1 MNGSQSRNP
10 SDSASMHDA
19 RGRKPSQA
27 PAPGQSATNTT
38 MTRAERF
45 EDEKRRMVES
55 CFSKLDQN
63 GQLAESY
70 ITHIRITEDAAHP
83 STPPPPTSAPDNK
96 KPRIIVVAVR
106 STGRVRMHKARENN
120 NGSFSIG
127 KTWNLEDLSAIESFA
142 HVDPNAP
149 PPKQNHY
156 QWASNVG
163 FVVTISKPYYW
174 EASTSKEKDFF
185 VASLVKIY
193 RKYTKGQVPD
203 LRGFDP
209 RDVEQMLGLAPGQQ
223 QAPRSSPALQDRQT
237 PQNTPPPRAPF
248 ADPNRPP
255 SQDSRQRLRPTPE
268 NGQAPLS
275 GGLQPQPRPS
285 QDRGLRQP
293 SRERMQKPSRDP
305 MRAPSREPMR
315 AQSRE
320 PGARA
325 PSREPG
331 QRAPP
336 PALNNGPPPG
346 ARPRLTP
353 KSSRAELQQPL
364 MSDSPNTSFASSVRT
379 IPTVS
384 DQPPPHFNQPPP
396 PQPGQ
401 LAPARAEGR
410 QQSYQSV
417 RSERSIQSQ
426 RSQESTDAP
435 PTEASMFTSTL
446 NHWKPPSREASPMRQ
461 PSPSKPHPANID
473 QSEPRPSVFE
483 TLKNQRQPAATSQRE
498 RQPSITP
505 PDQYP
510 NDIQVPPERK
520 RPFMAGGRKY
530 SAAPSE
536 NESDSEA
543 LRPPPLST
551 SRNVSGASTNI
562 STVATV
568 GRSSSP
574 RGLGIEKH
582 LPMPS
587 SSDRV
592 PGAFYD
598 TPTASTADLSSQ
610 PQVPEPELR
619 IPEPEQAPTLPSLE
633 PDEPPALMTDSRDV
647 LSDEEAHRPG
657 LGPMIKKKNGPKLAD
672 ALRKAAA
679 AQGAFKP
686 RAGGAAERMRL
697 LAEAATKGQG
707 PDGITGV
714 VPAPLRKKSVDIDRA
729 DLPVSPMKAEFPTPV
744 AEVVPEAET
753 RSIEPEILPKVMNE
767 TAHAHKPV
775 DGAAVEG
782 YFPQPEPEQQPQEPE
797 VPLVAPEPR
806 RPKRRSAQQ
815 ENHLRSLN
823 IDPRLLDGRGIQFES
838 ILSDFGWG
846 SGVLKGRQLE
856 DLEADLKREL
866 GRVEAGSWL
875 GHLEQKDDRVDVVDQ
890 MLDRAIAE
898 CDELDGLLTIYSA
911 ELSTLNEDISFIEA
925 QSQGLQVQTANQK
938 ILHTELQKLV
948 DTISI
953 SPRQLEPLRHADF
966 GNPEAL
972 MSVESSLLLL
982 YKAMA
987 TIDPSV
993 RSTNALSR
1001 SGPAAGLDTSDI
1013 GSMNALQEKRN
1024 AYMRES
1030 AEFCQR
1036 LMRYMDHSFASALGA
1051 AKPALLQHPG
1061 GVGNATMKLN
1071 GSGFNLARANLW
1083 QFSPLLLF
1091 TKETNMP
1098 AWQSTLRTYHTKAR
1112 PLYTDVF
1119 RDNTNNWKKGA
1130 RTATGEATELLFTS
1144 VEKETSEGLT
1154 STARK
1159 LTVKRSQTLAKSFR
1173 SAGSGGDKPTAV
1185 DRAQPGR
1192 MAPFEVFN
1200 GVLEEQV
1207 PLISMEQNFIVDL
1220 FHATS
1225 LENIDFADAV
1235 AANVPEARM
1244 GPDLTGR
1251 RLMEPDRAMA
1261 RRVSDVM
1268 EETFGFWKD
1277 ELRAL
1282 MEWANAGDPIQG
1294 VGVLT
1299 VLALHAYR
1307 LQETSQEFLLHNLNE
1322 ISARLQTLFQKFV
1335 DEQIHAIEDTKVKI
1349 KKRKGVIAFMKIFP
1363 LFSNAVESTY
1373 LSAAREYD
1381 GYAAVLGA
1389 RQLIDDAYIRINR
1402 AMWDSLKVIARESP
1416 TAVGVSASATTAHGL
1431 EYEDKEILN
1440 YHILLIENMNHYI
1453 EEVDDGGKEGSVLAE
1468 WKAKALMDRAEHM
1481 EEYVG
1486 RVVRRPLGKIIDFIE
1501 GAEALL
1507 AQKLTGP
1514 SIAARPL
1521 YSRHN
1526 TKKLLASHDSKA
1538 IRSGIDTLRKRIE
1551 KHFGDADEEA
1561 LSRQMVAMV
1570 TKECVRRY
1578 DGVLERLE
1586 KVCAILYRED
1596 EKGVVIEWSREDTRE
1611 GFKRV

>member
-1 MNGSQSRNP
+1 
-10 SDSASMHDA
+10 
-19 RGRKPSQA
+19 
-27 PAPGQSATNTT
+27 
-38 MTRAERF
+38 
-45 EDEKRRMVES
+45 V
-55 CFSKLDQN
+55 
-63 GQLAESY
+63 AESY

-96 KPRIIVVAVR
+96 KPRIVVVAVR

-142 HVDPNAP
+142 YPDPNAP

-156 QWASNVG
+156 QWAGSVG
-163 FVVTISKPYYW
+163 FIVTISKPYYW
-174 EASTSKEKDFF
+174 AAATSKEKDFF

-223 QAPRSSPALQDRQT
+223 QAPRSSPAIPDRQV
-237 PQNTPPPRAPF
+237 PQNIPPPRPPF
-248 ADPNRPP
+248 AEQNRPP
-255 SQDSRQRLRPTPE
+255 SQDSRPRFRPAPE
-268 NGQAPLS
+268 NGEALPP

-285 QDRGLRQP
+285 QDRGLRQQP
-293 SRERMQKPSRDP
+293 SRERMQKPGREQMRAPSREP

-315 AQSRE
+315 A
-320 PGARA
+320 

-331 QRAPP
+331 RAQSREPTQRGPAPP
-336 PALNNGPPPG
+336 PLNNGPPPG

-353 KSSRAELQQPL
+353 QSSRAELQQPITT
-364 MSDSPNTSFASSVRT
+364 DSPNASFASSIRSNH
-379 IPTVS
+379 IMP
-384 DQPPPHFNQPPP
+384 DQPPPHFNQPIE
-396 PQPGQ
+396 QPGK
-401 LAPARAEGR
+401 LAPARAEAR

-426 RSQESTDAP
+426 RSHDSTDAA
-435 PTEASMFTSTL
+435 PTEVSMFTSTL
-446 NHWKPPSREASPMRQ
+446 NQWKPPSREVSPMRP
-461 PSPSKPHPANID
+461 PSPRKPRAIE
-473 QSEPRPSVFE
+473 QTEPRPSVFE
-483 TLKNQRQPAATSQRE
+483 TLKNQRQPGAVNQRE
-498 RQPSITP
+498 IEPSVTP
-505 PDQYP
+505 PDRVP
-510 NDIQVPPERK
+510 GDLQVPPERK
-520 RPFMAGGRKY
+520 RPFMTGGRQY

-536 NESDSEA
+536 NDPESEA

-568 GRSSSP
+568 GRPSSP
-574 RGLGIEKH
+574 RGLGIEKF
-582 LPMPS
+582 MPQQTT
-587 SSDRV
+587 SDSV

-598 TPTASTADLSSQ
+598 TPTASSADVSSHA
-610 PQVPEPELR
+610 PLHEPRPETRER
-619 IPEPEQAPTLPSLE
+619 EPVQAPTVPSIQPEELPESVSE
-633 PDEPPALMTDSRDV
+633 PREV
-647 LSDEEAHRPG
+647 LSDEDEHRPG
-657 LGPMIKKKNGPKLAD
+657 LGPMIKKKTGPKLAD

-686 RAGGAAERMRL
+686 RAGGAAERMRAM
-697 LAEAATKGQG
+697 AEAATKGQG

-714 VPAPLRKKSVDIDRA
+714 VPAPLRKQSVDIDRSET
-729 DLPVSPMKAEFPTPV
+729 PVSPMKPEFPPSV
-744 AEVVPEAET
+744 AEVVSETET
-753 RSIEPEILPKVMNE
+753 RSIEPELLPKVAHE
-767 TAHAHKPV
+767 TRQARTPI
-775 DGAAVEG
+775 DGANVED
-782 YFPQPEPEQQPQEPE
+782 YFHQPETEQQPEAPQAP
-797 VPLVAPEPR
+797 VAAPEPR

-846 SGVLKGRQLE
+846 SGLLKGRQLE

-953 SPRQLEPLRHADF
+953 SPRQLEPLRHGDF
-966 GNPEAL
+966 SNPEAL
-972 MSVESSLLLL
+972 MSVEASLLLL

-993 RSTNALSR
+993 RSTNALGR
-1001 SGPAAGLDTSDI
+1001 SGPAAGLDTSDV
-1013 GSMNALQEKRN
+1013 GTMNALQEKRN

-1036 LMRYMDHSFASALGA
+1036 LMRYLDNTFASALAA
-1051 AKPALLQHPG
+1051 AKPALMQHPG
-1061 GVGNATMKLN
+1061 GIGNATMKLN

-1091 TKETNMP
+1091 TKETNLP

-1119 RDNTNNWKKGA
+1119 RDNTNNWKRGA
-1130 RTATGEATELLFTS
+1130 RTAGSEATELLFTS
-1144 VEKETSEGLT
+1144 VEKETPEGLT

-1173 SAGSGGDKPTAV
+1173 SAGAGGDKPTAV

-1235 AANVPEARM
+1235 VANVPEARM
-1244 GPDLTGR
+1244 GTDLTTR

-1261 RRVSDVM
+1261 RRVSDTM

-1322 ISARLQTLFQKFV
+1322 ISSRLQTLFQKFV

-1373 LSAAREYD
+1373 LSAARDYD
-1381 GYAAVLGA
+1381 GHAAVLGA
-1389 RQLIDDAYIRINR
+1389 RGLIDDAYIRINR

-1416 TAVGVSASATTAHGL
+1416 TAAGAAASATTAHGL

-1486 RVVRRPLGKIIDFIE
+1486 RVVRRPLGKIIVSFPPSTLIPSPHITNTTTSQDFIE
-1501 GAEALL
+1501 GAETLL
-1507 AQKLTGP
+1507 SQNNTGP
-1514 SIAARPL
+1514 SIASRPL

-1526 TKKLLASHDSKA
+1526 TKKLLASHDGKS

-1551 KHFGDADEEA
+1551 KHFGDADEEQ
-1561 LSRQMVAMV
+1561 LSRQMVSMV
-1570 TKECVRRY
+1570 CKECERRY
-1578 DGVLERLE
+1578 DGVLDRL
-1586 KVCAILYRED
+1586 VRTCAVLYKED
-1596 EKGVVIEWSREDTRE
+1596 EKGVVVDWSREDTRE

>member
-10 SDSASMHDA
+10 SDSAMHDA

-27 PAPGQSATNTT
+27 APMSNSNT

-70 ITHIRITEDAAHP
+70 ITHIRISEDAAHP

-142 HVDPNAP
+142 YPDPNAP
-149 PPKQNHY
+149 PPKQNYY
-156 QWASNVG
+156 QWAGSVG
-163 FVVTISKPYYW
+163 FIVTISKPYYW
-174 EASTSKEKDFF
+174 QAATSKEKDFF

-223 QAPRSSPALQDRQT
+223 QAPRSSPAVQDRMT
-237 PQNTPPPRAPF
+237 SQNTPPPPRPPF
-248 ADPNRPP
+248 AEQQRPS
-255 SQDSRQRLRPTPE
+255 SQDSRHRLRPTPE
-268 NGQAPLS
+268 NGDTQP
-275 GGLQPQPRPS
+275 GGLQPQSRAPPE
-285 QDRGLRQP
+285 RGVRQRP
-293 SRERMQKPSRDP
+293 SREQMQKPSREPLRAPSREP
-305 MRAPSREPMR
+305 MRAPSREPMHR
-315 AQSRE
+315 GPA
-320 PGARA
+320 
-325 PSREPG
+325 
-331 QRAPP
+331 P

-353 KSSRAELQQPL
+353 KSSRADLQQPPV
-364 MSDSPNTSFASSVRT
+364 SDSPNASFASSTRT
-379 IPTVS
+379 NPIVS
-384 DQPPPHFNQPPP
+384 DQPPQLSQPS
-396 PQPGQ
+396 QQHPGQ

-417 RSERSIQSQ
+417 RSDRSIQSQ
-426 RSQESTDAP
+426 RSHESTEPAA
-435 PTEASMFTSTL
+435 TEVSMFTSTL
-446 NHWKPPSREASPMRQ
+446 NHWKPPSREPSPMRQ
-461 PSPSKPHPANID
+461 PSPRKPQPHPATID
-473 QSEPRPSVFE
+473 HGEPRPSVFD
-483 TLKNQRQPAATSQRE
+483 TLKNQRQPGAVSQRE
-498 RQPSITP
+498 RQPSVTP
-505 PDQYP
+505 TDHFSD
-510 NDIQVPPERK
+510 DIQVPPERK

-568 GRSSSP
+568 GRPSSP

-582 LPMPS
+582 LPMPET
-587 SSDRV
+587 SDRV

-598 TPTASTADLSSQ
+598 TPTASSADLASHQ
-610 PQVPEPELR
+610 LPPEPQPETR
-619 IPEPEQAPTLPSLE
+619 IPEPMQAPTLPSIE
-633 PDEPPALMTDSRDV
+633 PDESPAPVPESREV
-647 LSDEEAHRPG
+647 LSDEDEHRPG
-657 LGPMIKKKNGPKLAD
+657 LGPMFKKKNGPRLAD

-679 AQGAFKP
+679 AQSAFKP
-686 RAGGAAERMRL
+686 RAGGAAERMR
-697 LAEAATKGQG
+697 AMADPANKGQG

-714 VPAPLRKKSVDIDRA
+714 VPAPLRKQSVDIDRSE
-729 DLPVSPMKAEFPTPV
+729 LPVSPMKSEFPSS
-744 AEVVPEAET
+744 VPETLPEVET
-753 RSIEPEILPKVMNE
+753 RSHEPEPLPKVADV
-767 TAHAHKPV
+767 TAQAHKPV
-775 DGAAVEG
+775 DGSAVEG
-782 YFPQPEPEQQPQEPE
+782 YFDPPEPEQQVEEPE
-797 VPLVAPEPR
+797 VPVVVPEPR

-846 SGVLKGRQLE
+846 SGILKGRQLE

-875 GHLEQKDDRVDVVDQ
+875 GHLEQKDDRVDAVDQ

-911 ELSTLNEDISFIEA
+911 ELSTLNDDISFIEA

-953 SPRQLEPLRHADF
+953 SPRQLEPLRHGDF

-1013 GSMNALQEKRN
+1013 GTMNALQEKRN

-1036 LMRYMDHSFASALGA
+1036 LVRYLDNSFASALSA

-1061 GVGNATMKLN
+1061 GIGNATMKLN

-1098 AWQSTLRTYHTKAR
+1098 AWQNMLRMYQTKAR
-1112 PLYTDVF
+1112 PLYNDVF

-1173 SAGSGGDKPTAV
+1173 SGGGSGGDKPTAV

-1261 RRVSDVM
+1261 RRVSDTM

-1277 ELRAL
+1277 ELRTL

-1299 VLALHAYR
+1299 VLAIHAYR

-1322 ISARLQTLFQKFV
+1322 ISSRLQTLFQKFV

-1373 LSAAREYD
+1373 LPAAREYD
-1381 GYAAVLGA
+1381 GYGAVLGA

-1416 TAVGVSASATTAHGL
+1416 TAAGAATSATTAHGL

-1486 RVVRRPLGKIIDFIE
+1486 RVVRRPLGKIIDFVE

-1507 AQKLTGP
+1507 NQNMTGP

-1526 TKKLLASHDSKA
+1526 TKKLLASHDGKS

-1551 KHFGDADEEA
+1551 KHFGDADEEQ
-1561 LSRQMVAMV
+1561 LSRQMVTMV
-1570 TKECVRRY
+1570 CKECERRY
-1578 DGVLERLE
+1578 DNVLDRLT
-1586 KVCAILYRED
+1586 KACNILYKED
-1596 EKGVVIEWSREDTRE
+1596 EKGVTIDWSKEDTKE
-1611 GFKRV
+1611 GFKRI

>member
-1 MNGSQSRNP
+1 
-10 SDSASMHDA
+10 
-19 RGRKPSQA
+19 
-27 PAPGQSATNTT
+27 

-96 KPRIIVVAVR
+96 KPRIVVVAVR

-142 HVDPNAP
+142 HPDPNAP

-156 QWASNVG
+156 QWAGSVG

-174 EASTSKEKDFF
+174 AAATSKEKDFF

-223 QAPRSSPALQDRQT
+223 QAPRSSPAVQDRQT
-237 PQNTPPPRAPF
+237 PQNTPPPRPPF
-248 ADPNRPP
+248 AEQHRPS
-255 SQDSRQRLRPTPE
+255 SQDSRPRFRPTPE
-268 NGQAPLS
+268 NGEPLPP

-285 QDRGLRQP
+285 QDKGMRQRP
-293 SRERMQKPSRDP
+293 SRERMRAPSREP

-315 AQSRE
+315 APSRDPGRAQSRE
-320 PGARA
+320 PAQRGA
-325 PSREPG
+325 
-331 QRAPP
+331 APP
-336 PALNNGPPPG
+336 PLNN
-346 ARPRLTP
+346 
-353 KSSRAELQQPL
+353 
-364 MSDSPNTSFASSVRT
+364 V
-379 IPTVS
+379 
-384 DQPPPHFNQPPP
+384 
-396 PQPGQ
+396 
-401 LAPARAEGR
+401 
-410 QQSYQSV
+410 
-417 RSERSIQSQ
+417 
-426 RSQESTDAP
+426 
-435 PTEASMFTSTL
+435 SMFTSTL
-446 NHWKPPSREASPMRQ
+446 NQWKPPSREASPMRQ
-461 PSPSKPHPANID
+461 PSPRKPHITTVE

-483 TLKNQRQPAATSQRE
+483 TLKNQRQP
-498 RQPSITP
+498 
-505 PDQYP
+505 
-510 NDIQVPPERK
+510 
-520 RPFMAGGRKY
+520 
-530 SAAPSE
+530 
-536 NESDSEA
+536 A

-568 GRSSSP
+568 GRPSSP
-574 RGLGIEKH
+574 QPEPLQASS
-582 LPMPS
+582 LPFVQPEE
-587 SSDRV
+587 
-592 PGAFYD
+592 
-598 TPTASTADLSSQ
+598 SQ
-610 PQVPEPELR
+610 PAVL
-619 IPEPEQAPTLPSLE
+619 EQ
-633 PDEPPALMTDSRDV
+633 RDV
-647 LSDEEAHRPG
+647 LSDEEEHRPG
-657 LGPMIKKKNGPKLAD
+657 LGPMIKKKPGPKLAD

-686 RAGGAAERMRL
+686 RAGGAAERMRA
-697 LAEAATKGQG
+697 LAEAANKGQG
-707 PDGITGV
+707 PDGINGV
-714 VPAPLRKKSVDIDRA
+714 VPAPLRKQSVDIDRSE
-729 DLPVSPMKAEFPTPV
+729 LPVQAHTP
-744 AEVVPEAET
+744 
-753 RSIEPEILPKVMNE
+753 I
-767 TAHAHKPV
+767 

-782 YFPQPEPEQQPQEPE
+782 YFPQPEPEAQPEEPQ
-797 VPLVAPEPR
+797 VPVPAPEPR

-846 SGVLKGRQLE
+846 SGLLKGRQLE

-953 SPRQLEPLRHADF
+953 SPRQLEPLRHGDF
-966 GNPEAL
+966 SNPEAL

-1001 SGPAAGLDTSDI
+1001 PGPGLDASDV
-1013 GSMNALQEKRN
+1013 GNMKALQEKRN

-1036 LMRYMDHSFASALGA
+1036 LMRYLDNTFASALAA
-1051 AKPALLQHPG
+1051 AKPSLMQHPG
-1061 GVGNATMKLN
+1061 GIGNATMKLN

-1091 TKETNMP
+1091 TKETNLP
-1098 AWQSTLRTYHTKAR
+1098 AWQSTLRTYQTKAR

-1119 RDNTNNWKKGA
+1119 RDNTSNWKRGA
-1130 RTATGEATELLFTS
+1130 RTAGSEATELLFTS
-1144 VEKETSEGLT
+1144 VEKETPEGLT

-1173 SAGSGGDKPTAV
+1173 SAGTGGDKPTAV

-1235 AANVPEARM
+1235 VANVPEARM
-1244 GPDLTGR
+1244 GSDLTTR

-1261 RRVSDVM
+1261 RRVSDTM

-1322 ISARLQTLFQKFV
+1322 ISSRLQTLFQKFV

-1373 LSAAREYD
+1373 LSAARDHD
-1381 GYAAVLGA
+1381 GHAAVLGA
-1389 RQLIDDAYIRINR
+1389 RQLVDDAYIRINR

-1416 TAVGVSASATTAHGL
+1416 TATGAAASATTAHGL

-1453 EEVDDGGKEGSVLAE
+1453 EEVDDGGVEGSVLAE

-1486 RVVRRPLGKIIDFIE
+1486 RVVRRPLGKIIDFVE
-1501 GAEALL
+1501 GAETLL
-1507 AQKLTGP
+1507 SQNLSGP
-1514 SIAARPL
+1514 TISSRPL

-1538 IRSGIDTLRKRIE
+1538 IRSGIDALRKRIE
-1551 KHFGDADEEA
+1551 KHFGDADEEV

-1570 TKECVRRY
+1570 CKECERRY
-1578 DGVLERLE
+1578 DSVLDRLV
-1586 KVCAILYRED
+1586 KACDVLYKEN
-1596 EKGVVIEWSREDTRE
+1596 EKGVVIDWSKEDTRE

>member
-10 SDSASMHDA
+10 SDSAMQHDA
-19 RGRKPSQA
+19 RGRKPSLPQGQP
-27 PAPGQSATNTT
+27 PANNT

-70 ITHIRITEDAAHP
+70 ITHIRISEDAAHP

-142 HVDPNAP
+142 HPDPNAP

-156 QWASNVG
+156 QWAGSVG

-174 EASTSKEKDFF
+174 QAATSKEKDFF
-185 VASLVKIY
+185 IASLVKIY

-209 RDVEQMLGLAPGQQ
+209 RDVDQMLGLAAGQQ
-223 QAPRSSPALQDRQT
+223 QAPRSSPAVQDRQA
-237 PQNTPPPRAPF
+237 PQNTPPRPPF
-248 ADPNRPP
+248 AEQHRPS
-255 SQDSRQRLRPTPE
+255 SQDSRQRFRPAPE
-268 NGQAPLS
+268 NGESLPPGVLHSQS
-275 GGLQPQPRPS
+275 RPS
-285 QDRGLRQP
+285 QDRGLRQQP
-293 SRERMQKPSRDP
+293 SRERVQKPGREP
-305 MRAPSREPMR
+305 VRAPSREPMR
-315 AQSRE
+315 A
-320 PGARA
+320 

-331 QRAPP
+331 RAQSREPMQRGAAPP
-336 PALNNGPPPG
+336 PLNNGPPPG

-353 KSSRAELQQPL
+353 KSSKAELQQPQ
-364 MSDSPNTSFASSVRT
+364 MSDSPNASFASSIRSN
-379 IPTVS
+379 PLLS
-384 DQPPPHFNQPPP
+384 DQPPPHFNQPNE
-396 PQPGQ
+396 QPGT

-426 RSQESTDAP
+426 RSHESTGAA
-435 PTEASMFTSTL
+435 TEVSMFTSTL
-446 NHWKPPSREASPMRQ
+446 NQWKPPSREVSPMRQ
-461 PSPSKPHPANID
+461 PSPRKPHPATVD
-473 QSEPRPSVFE
+473 PTEPRPSVFE
-483 TLKNQRQPAATSQRE
+483 TLKNQRQPGAVSQRE
-498 RQPSITP
+498 RDLSSAPS
-505 PDQYP
+505 DQFS
-510 NDIQVPPERK
+510 NNIQVPPERK
-520 RPFMAGGRKY
+520 RPFMAGGRQY
-530 SAAPSE
+530 SATPSE
-536 NESDSEA
+536 NDPESEA

-551 SRNVSGASTNI
+551 SRNVSGASTNA

-568 GRSSSP
+568 GRPSSP
-574 RGLGIEKH
+574 RGLGIEKL
-582 LPMPS
+582 LPPQS
-587 SSDRV
+587 ASDSI

-598 TPTASTADLSSQ
+598 TPTASSADVSSQ
-610 PQVPEPELR
+610 APLPQPVTREPEPA
-619 IPEPEQAPTLPSLE
+619 QAPTLPLVQPEEVPSPVSE
-633 PDEPPALMTDSRDV
+633 PRDV

-657 LGPMIKKKNGPKLAD
+657 LGPMIKKKTGPKLAD

-686 RAGGAAERMRL
+686 RAGGAAERMRA

-714 VPAPLRKKSVDIDRA
+714 VPAPLRKMSVDVDRSE
-729 DLPVSPMKAEFPTPV
+729 LPVSPVKPEFPSSV
-744 AEVVPEAET
+744 AEPVSET
-753 RSIEPEILPKVMNE
+753 RNIEPELLPKVANE
-767 TAHAHKPV
+767 TGRVHTPI
-775 DGAAVEG
+775 DGATAED
-782 YFPQPEPEQQPQEPE
+782 YFHQPEPEQQPKQPEEP
-797 VPLVAPEPR
+797 VAAPEPR

-846 SGVLKGRQLE
+846 SGLLKGRQLE

-911 ELSTLNEDISFIEA
+911 ELSTLNDDIAFIEA

-953 SPRQLEPLRHADF
+953 SPRQLEPLRHGNF
-966 GNPEAL
+966 SNPEAL
-972 MSVESSLLLL
+972 MTVETSLLLL

-1013 GSMNALQEKRN
+1013 GTMNALQEKRN

-1036 LMRYMDHSFASALGA
+1036 LMHYLDNTFASALGA
-1051 AKPALLQHPG
+1051 AKPALMQHPG
-1061 GVGNATMKLN
+1061 GIGNATMKLN

-1091 TKETNMP
+1091 TKETNMS
-1098 AWQSTLRTYHTKAR
+1098 AWQSTLRMYHTKAR
-1112 PLYTDVF
+1112 PLYADVF
-1119 RDNTNNWKKGA
+1119 RDNTNNWKRGA
-1130 RTATGEATELLFTS
+1130 RTAGGEATELLFTS

-1173 SAGSGGDKPTAV
+1173 SAGTGSDKPTAV

-1235 AANVPEARM
+1235 VANVPEARM

-1261 RRVSDVM
+1261 RRVADVM

-1322 ISARLQTLFQKFV
+1322 ISSRLQTLFQKFV

-1363 LFSNAVESTY
+1363 MFSNAVEGTY
-1373 LSAAREYD
+1373 LAAAREYD
-1381 GYAAVLGA
+1381 GHAAVLGA

-1416 TAVGVSASATTAHGL
+1416 TATGVAASATTAHGL

-1501 GAEALL
+1501 GAESLL
-1507 AQKLTGP
+1507 NQNMTGP
-1514 SIAARPL
+1514 SIASRPL

-1526 TKKLLASHDSKA
+1526 TKKLLASHDGKS

-1551 KHFGDADEEA
+1551 KHFGDADEEQ
-1561 LSRQMVAMV
+1561 LSRQMVSMV
-1570 TKECVRRY
+1570 CKECERRY
-1578 DGVLERLE
+1578 DSVLDRLQ
-1586 KVCAILYRED
+1586 KCCNVLYKED
-1596 EKGVVIEWSREDTRE
+1596 EKGVTIDWSKEDTKE
-1611 GFKRV
+1611 GFKRI

>member
-1 MNGSQSRNP
+1 M
-10 SDSASMHDA
+10 
-19 RGRKPSQA
+19 
-27 PAPGQSATNTT
+27 
-38 MTRAERF
+38 
-45 EDEKRRMVES
+45 
-55 CFSKLDQN
+55 
-63 GQLAESY
+63 AESY

-96 KPRIIVVAVR
+96 KPRIVVVAVR

-142 HVDPNAP
+142 HPDPNAP

-156 QWASNVG
+156 QWAGSVG

-174 EASTSKEKDFF
+174 AAATSKEKDFF

-223 QAPRSSPALQDRQT
+223 QAPRSSPAVQDRQT
-237 PQNTPPPRAPF
+237 PQNTPPPRPPF
-248 ADPNRPP
+248 AEQHRPS
-255 SQDSRQRLRPTPE
+255 SQDSRPRFRPTPE
-268 NGQAPLS
+268 NGEPPPP

-285 QDRGLRQP
+285 QDKGMRQRP
-293 SRERMQKPSRDP
+293 SRERMRAPSREP

-315 AQSRE
+315 APSRDPGRAQSRE
-320 PGARA
+320 PTQRGA
-325 PSREPG
+325 
-331 QRAPP
+331 APP
-336 PALNNGPPPG
+336 PLNNGPPPG

-353 KSSRAELQQPL
+353 KSSRAELQQPS
-364 MSDSPNTSFASSVRT
+364 MTTDSPNASFASSIRSNPV
-379 IPTVS
+379 VS
-384 DQPPPHFNQPPP
+384 DQPPPHFNQAIE
-396 PQPGQ
+396 QPGS

-410 QQSYQSV
+410 QHSYQSV

-426 RSQESTDAP
+426 RSHESTAA
-435 PTEASMFTSTL
+435 PTEVSMFTSTL
-446 NHWKPPSREASPMRQ
+446 NQWKPPSREASPMRQ
-461 PSPSKPHPANID
+461 PSPRKPHITTVE
-473 QSEPRPSVFE
+473 QSEPRSSVFE
-483 TLKNQRQPAATSQRE
+483 TLKNQRQAGTVGQRDIE
-498 RQPSITP
+498 PSITP
-505 PDQYP
+505 PDRGP
-510 NDIQVPPERK
+510 TDIQVPPERK
-520 RPFMAGGRKY
+520 RPYMAGSRTY
-530 SAAPSE
+530 SAGPTDP
-536 NESDSEA
+536 DSEA

-568 GRSSSP
+568 GRPSSP
-574 RGLGIEKH
+574 RGLGIEKF
-582 LPMPS
+582 LPQQS
-587 SSDRV
+587 TSDSA

-598 TPTASTADLSSQ
+598 TPTASSADVSSPAPLDVPQ
-610 PQVPEPELR
+610 PGTREPEPL
-619 IPEPEQAPTLPSLE
+619 QAPTLPSVQPEESQAAVLE
-633 PDEPPALMTDSRDV
+633 QRDV
-647 LSDEEAHRPG
+647 LSDEEEHRPG
-657 LGPMIKKKNGPKLAD
+657 LGPMIKKKPGPKLAD

-686 RAGGAAERMRL
+686 RAGGAAERMRA
-697 LAEAATKGQG
+697 LAEAANKGQG
-707 PDGITGV
+707 PDGINGV
-714 VPAPLRKKSVDIDRA
+714 VPAPLRKQSVDIDRSE
-729 DLPVSPMKAEFPTPV
+729 LPVSPLKPEFPPSV
-744 AEVVPEAET
+744 AEAAHEPET
-753 RSIEPEILPKVMNE
+753 RSTENELLPKVANE
-767 TAHAHKPV
+767 TRQAHTPI

-782 YFPQPEPEQQPQEPE
+782 YFPQPEPEAQPEEPQ
-797 VPLVAPEPR
+797 VPVPAPEPR

-846 SGVLKGRQLE
+846 SGLLKGRQLE

-953 SPRQLEPLRHADF
+953 SPRQLEPLRHGDF
-966 GNPEAL
+966 SNPEAL

-1001 SGPAAGLDTSDI
+1001 SGPGIDASDV
-1013 GSMNALQEKRN
+1013 GNMKALQEKRN

-1036 LMRYMDHSFASALGA
+1036 LMRYLDNTFASALAA
-1051 AKPALLQHPG
+1051 AKPSLVQHPG
-1061 GVGNATMKLN
+1061 GIGNATMKLN

-1091 TKETNMP
+1091 TKETNLP
-1098 AWQSTLRTYHTKAR
+1098 AWQSTLRTYQTKAR

-1119 RDNTNNWKKGA
+1119 RDNTSNWKRGA
-1130 RTATGEATELLFTS
+1130 RTAGSEATELLFTS
-1144 VEKETSEGLT
+1144 VEKETPEGLT

-1173 SAGSGGDKPTAV
+1173 SAGTGGDKPTAV

-1235 AANVPEARM
+1235 VANVPEARM
-1244 GPDLTGR
+1244 GSDLTTR

-1261 RRVSDVM
+1261 RRVSDTM

-1322 ISARLQTLFQKFV
+1322 ISSRLQTLFQKFV

-1373 LSAAREYD
+1373 LSAARDYD
-1381 GYAAVLGA
+1381 GHAAVLGA

-1416 TAVGVSASATTAHGL
+1416 TAAGAAASATTAHGL

-1468 WKAKALMDRAEHM
+1468 WRAKALMDRAEHM

-1486 RVVRRPLGKIIDFIE
+1486 RVVRRPLGKIIVSLSLLPTPYPPSKSKMYTNTPPPQDFVE
-1501 GAEALL
+1501 GAETLL
-1507 AQKLTGP
+1507 SQNLSGP
-1514 SIAARPL
+1514 TISSRPL

-1538 IRSGIDTLRKRIE
+1538 IRSGIDALRKRIE
-1551 KHFGDADEEA
+1551 KHFGDADEEV

-1570 TKECVRRY
+1570 CKECERRY
-1578 DGVLERLE
+1578 DGVLDRLV
-1586 KVCAILYRED
+1586 KACDVLYKEN
-1596 EKGVVIEWSREDTRE
+1596 EKGVVIDWSKEDTRE

>member
-1 MNGSQSRNP
+1 M
-10 SDSASMHDA
+10 
-19 RGRKPSQA
+19 
-27 PAPGQSATNTT
+27 
-38 MTRAERF
+38 
-45 EDEKRRMVES
+45 
-55 CFSKLDQN
+55 
-63 GQLAESY
+63 AESY

-83 STPPPPTSAPDNK
+83 STPPPPSSAPDNK
-96 KPRIIVVAVR
+96 KPRIVVVAVR

-142 HVDPNAP
+142 HPDPNAP
-149 PPKQNHY
+149 PPKQNFY
-156 QWASNVG
+156 QWAGSVG

-174 EASTSKEKDFF
+174 AAATSKEKDFF

-209 RDVEQMLGLAPGQQ
+209 RDVEQMLGLAPGQH
-223 QAPRSSPALQDRQT
+223 QAPRSSPAVQDRQT
-237 PQNTPPPRAPF
+237 PQNTPPPRPPF
-248 ADPNRPP
+248 AEQHRPS
-255 SQDSRQRLRPTPE
+255 SQDSRPRFRPTPE
-268 NGQAPLS
+268 NGDTIPP
-275 GGLQPQPRPS
+275 GGLQPQARPS
-285 QDRGLRQP
+285 QDKGMRQRP
-293 SRERMQKPSRDP
+293 SRER

-315 AQSRE
+315 APSRDPGRAQSRE
-320 PGARA
+320 PTQRGA
-325 PSREPG
+325 
-331 QRAPP
+331 APP
-336 PALNNGPPPG
+336 PLNNGPPPG
-346 ARPRLTP
+346 TRPRLTP
-353 KSSRAELQQPL
+353 KSSRAELQQPITT
-364 MSDSPNTSFASSVRT
+364 DSPNASFASSIRSNPV
-379 IPTVS
+379 VS
-384 DQPPPHFNQPPP
+384 DQPPLHFNQTNE
-396 PQPGQ
+396 QPGT

-410 QQSYQSV
+410 QHSYQSV

-426 RSQESTDAP
+426 RSHESTAA
-435 PTEASMFTSTL
+435 PTEVSMFTSTL
-446 NHWKPPSREASPMRQ
+446 NQWKPPSREASPTRQ
-461 PSPSKPHPANID
+461 PSPRKPRIATVE
-473 QSEPRPSVFE
+473 QTEPRPSVFE
-483 TLKNQRQPAATSQRE
+483 TLKNQRQPGAVGQRDIE
-498 RQPSITP
+498 PSITP
-505 PDQYP
+505 PDRGP
-510 NDIQVPPERK
+510 ADIQVPPERK
-520 RPFMAGGRKY
+520 RPFMAGGRTY
-530 SAAPSE
+530 SGP
-536 NESDSEA
+536 NDPDSEA

-568 GRSSSP
+568 GRPSSP
-574 RGLGIEKH
+574 RGLGIEKF
-582 LPMPS
+582 LPQQTI
-587 SSDRV
+587 SDSA

-598 TPTASTADLSSQ
+598 KPTDSSADVSSHAPLDDTQ
-610 PQVPEPELR
+610 LEMREPEPV
-619 IPEPEQAPTLPSLE
+619 QAPTIPSVQSEESQAALPE
-633 PDEPPALMTDSRDV
+633 PRDV
-647 LSDEEAHRPG
+647 LSDEEEHRPG
-657 LGPMIKKKNGPKLAD
+657 LGPMIKKKPGPKLAD

-686 RAGGAAERMRL
+686 RAGGAAERMRA
-697 LAEAATKGQG
+697 LAEAAGKGQG
-707 PDGITGV
+707 PDGINGV
-714 VPAPLRKKSVDIDRA
+714 VPAPLRKQSVDIDRSE
-729 DLPVSPMKAEFPTPV
+729 LPVSPVKPEFPPSV
-744 AEVVPEAET
+744 AEAVHESEP
-753 RSIEPEILPKVMNE
+753 RSTESELLPKVAKE
-767 TAHAHKPV
+767 TRQAHTPI

-782 YFPQPEPEQQPQEPE
+782 YFPQPEPEKQPEEPQVS
-797 VPLVAPEPR
+797 VPAPEPR

-846 SGVLKGRQLE
+846 SGLLKGRQLE

-911 ELSTLNEDISFIEA
+911 ELSTLNEDIAFIEA

-938 ILHTELQKLV
+938 ILQTELQKLV
-948 DTISI
+948 ETISI
-953 SPRQLEPLRHADF
+953 SPRQLEPLRHGDF
-966 GNPEAL
+966 SNPEAL

-1001 SGPAAGLDTSDI
+1001 SGPGLDASDV
-1013 GSMNALQEKRN
+1013 GTMNALQEKRN

-1036 LMRYMDHSFASALGA
+1036 LMRYLDNTFSLVLAA
-1051 AKPALLQHPG
+1051 AKPSLVQHPG
-1061 GVGNATMKLN
+1061 GIGNATMKLN

-1112 PLYTDVF
+1112 PLYNDVF
-1119 RDNTNNWKKGA
+1119 RDNTNNWKRGA
-1130 RTATGEATELLFTS
+1130 RTAGSEATELLFTS
-1144 VEKETSEGLT
+1144 VEKETPEGLT

-1173 SAGSGGDKPTAV
+1173 SAGTGSDKPTAV

-1235 AANVPEARM
+1235 VANVPEARM
-1244 GPDLTGR
+1244 GSDLTTR

-1261 RRVSDVM
+1261 RRVSDTM

-1322 ISARLQTLFQKFV
+1322 ISSRLQTLFQKFV

-1373 LSAAREYD
+1373 LSAARDYD
-1381 GYAAVLGA
+1381 GHAAVLGA

-1416 TAVGVSASATTAHGL
+1416 TATGVAASATTAHGL

-1486 RVVRRPLGKIIDFIE
+1486 RVVRRPLGKLIVSVYSS
-1501 GAEALL
+1501 
-1507 AQKLTGP
+1507 QP
-1514 SIAARPL
+1514 SITYTDML
-1521 YSRHN
+1521 M
-1526 TKKLLASHDSKA
+1526 LLILRTLSKA
-1538 IRSGIDTLRKRIE
+1538 PRPCSPKISPAPPFPHAPYTHATIPKSFSPLTTPKPFAAASTRSANASRSTLETLTRSSCLVKWYRWFA
-1551 KHFGDADEEA
+1551 K
-1561 LSRQMVAMV
+1561 S
-1570 TKECVRRY
+1570 VR
-1578 DGVLERLE
+1578 DGTTVFW
-1586 KVCAILYRED
+1586 I
-1596 EKGVVIEWSREDTRE
+1596 GW
-1611 GFKRV
+1611 

>member
-10 SDSASMHDA
+10 SDSAMHDA
-19 RGRKPSQA
+19 RGRKPSLPQGQP
-27 PAPGQSATNTT
+27 PANNT

-96 KPRIIVVAVR
+96 KPRVIVVAVR

-142 HVDPNAP
+142 HPDPNAP

-174 EASTSKEKDFF
+174 QAATSKEKDFF

-223 QAPRSSPALQDRQT
+223 QAPRSSPAVQDRQA
-237 PQNTPPPRAPF
+237 PQNNPPPPRPPF
-248 ADPNRPP
+248 AEQHRPS
-255 SQDSRQRLRPTPE
+255 SQDSRQRFRPE
-268 NGQAPLS
+268 NGEPLPP
-275 GGLQPQPRPS
+275 GGLQPQSRPP
-285 QDRGLRQP
+285 QDRGLRQQP
-293 SRERMQKPSRDP
+293 SRERMQRPSREP

-315 AQSRE
+315 APSRE
-320 PGARA
+320 PMRA

-331 QRAPP
+331 RAQSREPTQRGAVPP
-336 PALNNGPPPG
+336 PLNNGPPPG

-353 KSSRAELQQPL
+353 KSSRAELQQPP
-364 MSDSPNTSFASSVRT
+364 MSDSPNASFASSIRSNP
-379 IPTVS
+379 IISEQLPS
-384 DQPPPHFNQPPP
+384 HFNQPNE
-396 PQPGQ
+396 QPGK

-426 RSQESTDAP
+426 RSHESTEGA
-435 PTEASMFTSTL
+435 PTEVSMFTSTL
-446 NHWKPPSREASPMRQ
+446 NQWKPPSREVSPMRQ
-461 PSPSKPHPANID
+461 PSPRKPHPATAD
-473 QSEPRPSVFE
+473 PTEPRPSVFE
-483 TLKNQRQPAATSQRE
+483 TLKNQRQPGAASQRE
-498 RQPSITP
+498 REPSITP
-505 PDQYP
+505 PDQSS

-520 RPFMAGGRKY
+520 RPFMAGRNY
-530 SAAPSE
+530 SAGPSE
-536 NESDSEA
+536 NDPDSEA

-568 GRSSSP
+568 GRPSSP
-574 RGLGIEKH
+574 RGLGIEKF
-582 LPMPS
+582 LPPQS
-587 SSDRV
+587 SSDNV
-592 PGAFYD
+592 SGAFYD
-598 TPTASTADLSSQ
+598 TPTASSADVSSQ
-610 PQVPEPELR
+610 GPPQQPETREPEPV
-619 IPEPEQAPTLPSLE
+619 QAPTLPSVQPE
-633 PDEPPALMTDSRDV
+633 EIPPAVPEPRDV
-647 LSDEEAHRPG
+647 LSDEEEHRPG
-657 LGPMIKKKNGPKLAD
+657 LGPMIKKKTGPKLAD

-686 RAGGAAERMRL
+686 RAGGAAERMRAM
-697 LAEAATKGQG
+697 AEAATKGQG

-714 VPAPLRKKSVDIDRA
+714 VPAPLRKMSVDPGKPE
-729 DLPVSPMKAEFPTPV
+729 LPVSPVKPEFPPAV
-744 AEVVPEAET
+744 AEVVPESEARGTET
-753 RSIEPEILPKVMNE
+753 EILPKVANE
-767 TAHAHKPV
+767 TEQIHKPV
-775 DGAAVEG
+775 DGATVEG
-782 YFPQPEPEQQPQEPE
+782 YFPQPEPEQQAKQPE
-797 VPLVAPEPR
+797 VAVVAPEPR

-846 SGVLKGRQLE
+846 SGLLKGRQLE

-911 ELSTLNEDISFIEA
+911 ELSTLNDDIAFIEA

-953 SPRQLEPLRHADF
+953 SPRQLEPLRHGDF

-993 RSTNALSR
+993 RSTNAMR
-1001 SGPAAGLDTSDI
+1001 PATGLDASDV
-1013 GSMNALQEKRN
+1013 GTMNALQEKRN

-1036 LMRYMDHSFASALGA
+1036 LMRYLDNTFASALGA
-1051 AKPALLQHPG
+1051 AKPVLMQHPG
-1061 GVGNATMKLN
+1061 GIGNAAMKLN
-1071 GSGFNLARANLW
+1071 GPGFNLARANLW

-1098 AWQSTLRTYHTKAR
+1098 AWQSTLRMYHTKAR

-1119 RDNTNNWKKGA
+1119 RDNTNNWKRGA
-1130 RTATGEATELLFTS
+1130 RTAGGEATELLFTS
-1144 VEKETSEGLT
+1144 VERETSEGLT

-1173 SAGSGGDKPTAV
+1173 SAGVGGDKPTTV

-1200 GVLEEQV
+1200 GVLEEQI

-1235 AANVPEARM
+1235 VANVPEARM
-1244 GPDLTGR
+1244 GTDLTSR

-1277 ELRAL
+1277 ELRTL
-1282 MEWANAGDPIQG
+1282 MEWANVGDPIQG

-1299 VLALHAYR
+1299 VLALHSYR

-1322 ISARLQTLFQKFV
+1322 VSSRLQTLFQKFV

-1363 LFSNAVESTY
+1363 LFSNAVEGTY

-1381 GYAAVLGA
+1381 GHAAVLGA

-1416 TAVGVSASATTAHGL
+1416 TATGAAASATTAHGL

-1468 WKAKALMDRAEHM
+1468 WRAKALMDRAEHM

-1501 GAEALL
+1501 GAESLL
-1507 AQKLTGP
+1507 NQNMSGP

-1526 TKKLLASHDSKA
+1526 TKKLLASHDGKS

-1551 KHFGDADEEA
+1551 KHFGDADEEQ
-1561 LSRQMVAMV
+1561 LSRQMVSMV
-1570 TKECVRRY
+1570 AE
-1578 DGVLERLE
+1578 VLQCI
-1586 KVCAILYRED
+1586 V
-1596 EKGVVIEWSREDTRE
+1596 
-1611 GFKRV
+1611 

>member
-1 MNGSQSRNP
+1 
-10 SDSASMHDA
+10 
-19 RGRKPSQA
+19 
-27 PAPGQSATNTT
+27 
-38 MTRAERF
+38 
-45 EDEKRRMVES
+45 
-55 CFSKLDQN
+55 
-63 GQLAESY
+63 
-70 ITHIRITEDAAHP
+70 
-83 STPPPPTSAPDNK
+83 
-96 KPRIIVVAVR
+96 
-106 STGRVRMHKARENN
+106 MHKARENN

-142 HVDPNAP
+142 HPDPNAP

-156 QWASNVG
+156 QWAGSVG
-163 FVVTISKPYYW
+163 FIVTISKPYYW
-174 EASTSKEKDFF
+174 AAATSKEKDFF

-209 RDVEQMLGLAPGQQ
+209 RDVEQMLGLAPSQQ
-223 QAPRSSPALQDRQT
+223 QALRSSPAVQDRQT
-237 PQNTPPPRAPF
+237 PQSTPPRPPF
-248 ADPNRPP
+248 AEQNRPP
-255 SQDSRQRLRPTPE
+255 SQDSRPRFRPAPE
-268 NGQAPLS
+268 NGETLPP
-275 GGLQPQPRPS
+275 GGLPTQPRPS
-285 QDRGLRQP
+285 QDRGLRQRP
-293 SRERMQKPSRDP
+293 SRERMRAPSREP
-305 MRAPSREPMR
+305 IRAPSREPMR
-315 AQSRE
+315 A
-320 PGARA
+320 

-331 QRAPP
+331 RAQSREPTQRGPAPP
-336 PALNNGPPPG
+336 PPLNNGPPPAPG
-346 ARPRLTP
+346 PRPRLTP
-353 KSSRAELQQPL
+353 KSSRAELQQPI
-364 MSDSPNTSFASSVRT
+364 MSDSPNASFASSIRSNPVM
-379 IPTVS
+379 S
-384 DQPPPHFNQPPP
+384 DQPPPHFNQQLE
-396 PQPGQ
+396 QPGK

-410 QQSYQSV
+410 QHSYQSV
-417 RSERSIQSQ
+417 RSERSMQSQ
-426 RSQESTDAP
+426 RSLESTDAA
-435 PTEASMFTSTL
+435 PTEVSMFTSTL
-446 NHWKPPSREASPMRQ
+446 NQWKPPSREVSPMRP
-461 PSPSKPHPANID
+461 PSPRKPHPATVD
-473 QSEPRPSVFE
+473 QSEPRPSVFK
-483 TLKNQRQPAATSQRE
+483 TLNNQRQPGAVGQRE
-498 RQPSITP
+498 IQPSITP
-505 PDQYP
+505 PDRGP

-520 RPFMAGGRKY
+520 RPFMAGGRQY
-530 SAAPSE
+530 SAGPSE
-536 NESDSEA
+536 TDPESEA

-551 SRNVSGASTNI
+551 SRNVSGASTNA

-568 GRSSSP
+568 GRPSSP
-574 RGLGIEKH
+574 RGLGIEKF
-582 LPMPS
+582 LPQQS
-587 SSDRV
+587 TSDSA

-598 TPTASTADLSSQ
+598 TPTASSADVSSHVPVHDLQ
-610 PQVPEPELR
+610 PEVRESEPV
-619 IPEPEQAPTLPSLE
+619 QAPTIPSIQSEELQA
-633 PDEPPALMTDSRDV
+633 PAPETRDV
-647 LSDEEAHRPG
+647 LGNDEEHRPG
-657 LGPMIKKKNGPKLAD
+657 LGPMIKPKTGPKLAD

-686 RAGGAAERMRL
+686 RAGGAAERMRAM
-697 LAEAATKGQG
+697 AEAATKGQG
-707 PDGITGV
+707 PDGINGV
-714 VPAPLRKKSVDIDRA
+714 VPAPLRKQSVDIDRSE
-729 DLPVSPMKAEFPTPV
+729 LPVSPMKPEIPASV
-744 AEVVPEAET
+744 AEAVREPEAQSAEH
-753 RSIEPEILPKVMNE
+753 EFLPKVANE
-767 TAHAHKPV
+767 TGQARTPI
-775 DGAAVEG
+775 DGAALEG
-782 YFPQPEPEQQPQEPE
+782 YFPQPETEQQPEQPQAP
-797 VPLVAPEPR
+797 VPAPEPR

-846 SGVLKGRQLE
+846 SGLLKGRQLE

-911 ELSTLNEDISFIEA
+911 ELSTLNEDIAFIEA

-953 SPRQLEPLRHADF
+953 SPRQLEPLRHGDF
-966 GNPEAL
+966 SNPEAL

-1001 SGPAAGLDTSDI
+1001 SGPAAGLDASDI
-1013 GSMNALQEKRN
+1013 GTMNALQEKRN

-1036 LMRYMDHSFASALGA
+1036 LMRYLDNTFASALVA
-1051 AKPALLQHPG
+1051 AKPSLMQHPG
-1061 GVGNATMKLN
+1061 GIGNATMKLN

-1098 AWQSTLRTYHTKAR
+1098 AWQSTLRTYHSKAR

-1130 RTATGEATELLFTS
+1130 RTAGSEATELLFTS
-1144 VEKETSEGLT
+1144 VEKETPEGLT

-1173 SAGSGGDKPTAV
+1173 SAGTGGDKPTAV

-1207 PLISMEQNFIVDL
+1207 PLIAMEQNFIVDL

-1244 GPDLTGR
+1244 GSDLTTR

-1261 RRVSDVM
+1261 RRVSDTM

-1322 ISARLQTLFQKFV
+1322 ISSRLQTLFQKFV

-1373 LSAAREYD
+1373 LSAARDYD
-1381 GYAAVLGA
+1381 GHVAVAGA

-1416 TAVGVSASATTAHGL
+1416 TAIGAAASATTAHGL

-1481 EEYVG
+1481 EEYIG
-1486 RVVRRPLGKIIDFIE
+1486 RVVRRPLGKIIVSYILSLPSHPYQHTNTLFFT
-1501 GAEALL
+1501 GLHRRRRNPPQPKHPRPQHRRSPTLL
-1507 AQKLTGP
+1507 TPQYQKT
-1514 SIAARPL
+1514 ARLPRWKG
-1521 YSRHN
+1521 YPQWHRHI
-1526 TKKLLASHDSKA
+1526 TQTYRK
-1538 IRSGIDTLRKRIE
+1538 TLWRC
-1551 KHFGDADEEA
+1551 G
-1561 LSRQMVAMV
+1561 
-1570 TKECVRRY
+1570 
-1578 DGVLERLE
+1578 
-1586 KVCAILYRED
+1586 
-1596 EKGVVIEWSREDTRE
+1596 
-1611 GFKRV
+1611 